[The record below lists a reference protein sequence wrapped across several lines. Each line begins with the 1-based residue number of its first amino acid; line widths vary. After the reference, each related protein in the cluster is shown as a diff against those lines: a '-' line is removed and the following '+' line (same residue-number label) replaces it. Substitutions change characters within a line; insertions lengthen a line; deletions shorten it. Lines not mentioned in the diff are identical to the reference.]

1 MNPKSKVFIN
11 YSSKSSKANFRLFL
25 PIRATLSRFRNKFNL
40 KFLTLSLKFKHRFN
54 NTNSSKWAK
63 LTSGKEIRH
72 QATPVAMVSVM
83 VPI

>member
-1 MNPKSKVFIN
+1 MVRMNPKSKVFIN
-11 YSSKSSKANFRLFL
+11 YSSKSSKANF
-25 PIRATLSRFRNKFNL
+25 RATLSRFRNKFNL

-72 QATPVAMVSVM
+72 Q
-83 VPI
+83 